1 MMNIY
6 FSVVIPSFNR
16 LCYLKKS
23 INSVLSQT
31 YKIFEI
37 IIIDNNSND
46 GTQEYIKSL
55 ENNKIKLIHTIN
67 HGSIAKSRNIGIENA
82 KGNWIS
88 FLDSDDYWHPD
99 KLKIV
104 AENIMKEKPDLVSHD
119 KYFIDSRDEILIN
132 NNNNNN
138 YKNKIINTNT
148 LKYLISKKNLYT
160 TSFTTIRK
168 DFLKKN
174 NLFFD
179 ERLELANVEDYDLW
193 IRLTIKKVKVANIK
207 SRLGYY
213 RVHKNNS
220 SKNHI
225 NQIKAALY
233 VKKKNLKYVL
243 ENQLFNFKDLLEM
256 SIYYNIYFFYVKI
269 KNISYE
275 VFRTKKKSNNV

>member
-132 NNNNNN
+132 NNNN
-138 YKNKIINTNT
+138 YKNKNTNT

>member
-1 MMNIY
+1 M
-6 FSVVIPSFNR
+6 P
-16 LCYLKKS
+16 LPHPPQHHQCYTLTG
-23 INSVLSQT
+23 V
-31 YKIFEI
+31 I

-104 AENIMKEKPDLVSHD
+104 AENIIKEKPDLVSHD